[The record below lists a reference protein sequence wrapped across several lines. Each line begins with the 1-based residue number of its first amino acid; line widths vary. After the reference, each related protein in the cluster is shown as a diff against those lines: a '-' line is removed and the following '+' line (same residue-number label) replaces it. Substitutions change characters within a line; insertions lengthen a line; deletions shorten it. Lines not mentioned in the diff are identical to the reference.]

1 MPFTAAVRS
10 VFSQYV
16 GFKGRARRSEFWW
29 FFLFAFLL
37 NVLSRIIE
45 SALGIELLLSLVV
58 QLAYLLPLLAVIV
71 RRLHDTDS
79 SGWWLLIGIVPFI
92 GGIILLV
99 FAAIKGT
106 SGPNR
111 FGPDPKGHHELDA
124 PLPENTPGLAT

>member
-1 MPFTAAVRS
+1 MALCGIIHQQAVIVSPKPRS
-10 VFSQYV
+10 
-16 GFKGRARRSEFWW
+16 R
-29 FFLFAFLL
+29 L
-37 NVLSRIIE
+37 NVLSRTIE

-71 RRLHDTDS
+71 RRLHDTDN